1 MADRFPLIVN
11 SVSQKIEEL
20 ISGDSLDLTGNN
32 IRASGSVGANGQYL
46 KSDGSAV
53 VWDTPGDVYL
63 TLAQT
68 LTNKTIESSFISGA
82 TNTFAAIPNTA
93 LNNSSITVN
102 GVSIAL
108 GGSVTTPNDNTTYS
122 IAVIDGVANQKVIR
136 LTSGGSG
143 AGVNDDVSIAV
154 AAFSGT
160 LPANHKAANLYINRT
175 GDQITLSAT
184 AEDIDTITRVRA
196 DGGTLVTGDVT
207 IAAGNFTTV
216 SQLGN
221 TITIAGE
228 NDNTITRV
236 TENVSGAGNLVSG
249 DITLASGSTNL
260 TIAQAGSTFTFDS
273 IDTIT
278 RVRATGPN
286 GGSLVSG
293 DILLEPGT
301 NVDLAQVGNSIT
313 INSSFVNTETFIRG
327 TTSGTYVSGNVTLA
341 QAGATTITQGT
352 GVNSGT
358 ITISSLDTNTTFTPR
373 ANGGLVISGTA
384 DVGAPNGTEFSIKNV
399 DNLSNNKLSKWD
411 TGNRQFTNSIIDDD
425 GSTITIGGN
434 LIVTGATTTIET
446 QTLVVE
452 DPIIELRK
460 GNSLTGADGGIQVNR
475 TTNGSGTV
483 TSYSQLTWNENGGYW
498 RTYDGALEHQLV
510 TTDEAQTLT
519 NKTLTSPV
527 MTTPNIGVATA
538 TTINGL
544 TISQVVDGILT
555 IANNK
560 TLSCNNTLTFQGT
573 DSSTVSFGSGGSVVY
588 TSNRIDALAL
598 TSSSQLAGKISDE
611 TGGGGKLMFNLNPVI
626 QQSIG
631 TQDTTFDLVDT
642 SAALINFGGAC
653 TTMHIGSGRPT
664 TPATAANT
672 IRMFDTMTLQVDGNA
687 IINDSDTGT
696 LLVNGTATFAN
707 QDIYIQQVRVG
718 RGNNDIQTNVA
729 LGEDALGT
737 ATSGTQNTAI
747 GHEAGITIKAA
758 AANTLIGTRAGFS
771 TSVGGFNVALGR
783 DALYTNATG
792 TKNVALGT
800 NAGYNSTGVGNV
812 FIGHYAG
819 ANCTGTGNVVIGP
832 APDENGTNTTFA
844 PLVPSGDRQLVIGSG
859 TGYWMRGD
867 INYDLTFP
875 NNVIIG
881 DDLTVNGSLTVNGL
895 VTTLNTNTLDVDDKN
910 IIMGSI
916 QQSLGWSATVA
927 VGSNQAVS
935 VSSFDNLI
943 EGVEV
948 TIITGGITFADLT
961 TSGKITAI
969 DNAAGTITF
978 DKNILGSSG
987 SCTFNAL
994 GATNSSADGGG
1005 IIIKGLTDKSFTYT
1019 EGTNTFTSSEGI
1031 DLAANKSYKI
1041 ANTQIANGQT
1051 QTIGPTTGNWTIG
1064 AGVTSISGVI
1074 GGLTVSAEIVPNAD
1088 ATYDLGSA
1096 SLRWANVY
1104 SADLQLSNEGSA
1116 NEVDGTWGQYTIQEG
1131 EEDLFLIN
1139 RRSGKKY
1146 KFMLQEVN

>member
-20 ISGDSLDLTGNN
+20 ISGDNLDLTGNN
-32 IRASGSVGANGQYL
+32 IKASGSVGSSGQYL

-53 VWDTPGDVYL
+53 LWDTPGDVYL
-63 TLAQT
+63 TATQT
-68 LTNKTIESSFISGA
+68 ITNKTIESSFISGV
-82 TNTFAAIPNTA
+82 TNTFAAIPNSA

-102 GVSIAL
+102 GTAISL

-122 IAVIDGVANQKVIR
+122 ISALDGGSNEKIIR

-143 AGVNDDVSIAV
+143 AGVTDDVSIAV
-154 AAFSGT
+154 VPYNGS
-160 LPANHKAANLYINRT
+160 LPANHKLANLYINRV
-175 GDQITLSAT
+175 GDQISLSAS

-216 SQLGN
+216 TQLGN

-228 NDNTITRV
+228 NDDTITRI

-249 DITLASGSTNL
+249 DITLAAGSTNL

-273 IDTIT
+273 VDTIT
-278 RVRATGPN
+278 RLRATGAN

-301 NVDLAQVGNSIT
+301 NVDLVQVGSTIT

-327 TTSGTYVSGNVTLA
+327 TASGTYVSGNVTLA
-341 QAGATTITQGT
+341 QGGATTIVQGT
-352 GVNSGT
+352 GANADT
-358 ITISSLDTNTTFTPR
+358 ITISSVDNNTTFTPR
-373 ANGGLVISGTA
+373 ANGGLTISGTA
-384 DVGAPNGTEFSIKNV
+384 DVDAPDGTEFSLKNV
-399 DNLSNNKLSKWD
+399 DNLSNNKVLKWD
-411 TGNRQFTNSIIDDD
+411 TGNRQFTNSIIEDD
-425 GSTITIGGN
+425 GSTITVGGN
-434 LIVTGATTTIET
+434 LVVTGATTTIET

-460 GNSLTGADGGIQVNR
+460 GNSLSGADGGIQVNR
-475 TTNGSGTV
+475 TTNAAGVVATF
-483 TSYSQLTWNENGGYW
+483 SQLTWNENGGYW

-510 TTDEAQTLT
+510 TDDEVQTLT
-519 NKTLTSPV
+519 NKTLTSPTL
-527 MTTPNIGVATA
+527 TTPNIGVATA

-544 TISQVVDGILT
+544 DISQVVDGTLT
-555 IANNK
+555 IGNNK
-560 TLSCNNTLTFQGT
+560 TFTCNNTLTFQGS
-573 DSSTVSFGSGGSVVY
+573 DNSTVSFGSGGSVVY
-588 TSNRIDALAL
+588 TSNRIDALAV

-611 TGGGGKLMFNLNPVI
+611 TGGGGKLVFNLNPTI

-631 TQDTTFDLVDT
+631 TQDTSFDLLDT

-664 TPATAANT
+664 TPATDPNT

-696 LLVNGTATFAN
+696 LIVNGAATFTN
-707 QDIYIQQVRVG
+707 VDIEVQGVRVG
-718 RGNNDIQTNVA
+718 RGNNDVQTNVA
-729 LGEDALGT
+729 VGEDALGT
-737 ATSGTQNTAI
+737 LTSGTQNTAV
-747 GHEAGITIKAA
+747 GHNAGINLRAGA
-758 AANTLIGTRAGFS
+758 VNTLYGTRAGFS
-771 TSVGGFNVALGR
+771 TNVGNNNVAVGR
-783 DALYTNATG
+783 DALYANAVG
-792 TKNVALGT
+792 GKNVALGT
-800 NAGYNSTGVGNV
+800 NAGYNSTGDGNV
-812 FIGHYAG
+812 YIGHYAG
-819 ANCTGTGNVVIGP
+819 NNCTGTGNVVIGP

-859 TGYWMRGD
+859 TGYWIRGD

-875 NNVIIG
+875 NNVIVG

-916 QQSLGWSATVA
+916 EQSLGWTATVTS
-927 VGSNQAVS
+927 GSNQVIS
-935 VSSFDNLI
+935 VSNFDNLI

-948 TIITGGITFADLT
+948 TIITGGITFSDLT
-961 TSGKITAI
+961 TSGKITSI
-969 DNAAGTITF
+969 DNTQGIIEF
-978 DKNILGSSG
+978 DKNIIGSSG
-987 SCTFNAL
+987 TCTFNAL

-1005 IIIKGLTDKSFTYT
+1005 IIIKGATDKTFTYT
-1019 EGTNTFTSSEGI
+1019 EGTNTFTSSESI
-1031 DLAANKSYKI
+1031 DLAANKSFKI
-1041 ANTQIANGQT
+1041 ANTEIANGQT
-1051 QTIGPTTGNWTIG
+1051 QVIGPTTGNWELGPGVTTIG
-1064 AGVTSISGVI
+1064 GAINDLTMAGNIT
-1074 GGLTVSAEIVPNAD
+1074 PNSD
-1088 ATYDLGSA
+1088 AGFDLGSA
-1096 SLRWANVY
+1096 TFRWANIY

-1116 NEVDGTWGQYTIQEG
+1116 NDVDGTWGQYTIQEG

-1139 RRSGKKY
+1139 RRNGKKY
-1146 KFMLQEVN
+1146 KFMLQEVV

>member
-20 ISGDSLDLTGNN
+20 ISGDNLDLTGNN
-32 IRASGSVGANGQYL
+32 IKAAGLVGANGQYL
-46 KSDGSAV
+46 KSDGVAV
-53 VWDTPGDVYL
+53 KWDTPGDVYL

-93 LNNSSITVN
+93 LNNSSITIN

-122 IAVIDGVANQKVIR
+122 IAAIDGVANQKIIR
-136 LTSGGSG
+136 LTSAGTG

-196 DGGTLVTGDVT
+196 TGGTLVTGDVT

-216 SQLGN
+216 TQLGN

-260 TIAQAGSTFTFDS
+260 TIAQAGTTFTFDS
-273 IDTIT
+273 VDTIT
-278 RVRATGPN
+278 RVRATGAN

-301 NVDLAQVGNSIT
+301 NVDLVQVGNSVT

-327 TTSGTYVSGNVTLA
+327 TTAGTYVSGNVTLA

-384 DVGAPNGTEFSIKNV
+384 AVGAPNGTEFSIKNV

-434 LIVTGATTTIET
+434 LVVTGATTTIET

-460 GNSLTGADGGIQVNR
+460 GNSLSGADGGIQVNR

-483 TSYSQLTWNENGGYW
+483 TSYSQLTWNEAGGYW

-510 TTDEAQTLT
+510 TTDEVQTLT

-527 MTTPNIGVATA
+527 MTTPNLGVATA

-544 TISQVVDGILT
+544 TISQVVDGVLT

-631 TQDTTFDLVDT
+631 TQDTSFDLLDT
-642 SAALINFGGAC
+642 SAALINFAGAC
-653 TTMHIGSGRPT
+653 TTLHIGSGRPT
-664 TPATAANT
+664 TPATPANT
-672 IRMFDTMTLQVDGNA
+672 IRTFDTMTLQVDGNA

-859 TGYWMRGD
+859 TGYWIRGD

-916 QQSLGWSATVA
+916 QQALGWSATVA

-961 TSGKITAI
+961 TSGRIIAI

-994 GATNSSADGGG
+994 GATNASADGGG
-1005 IIIKGLTDKSFTYT
+1005 IIIKGTTDKSFTYT

-1051 QTIGPTTGNWTIG
+1051 QTIGPTTGNWKIG
-1064 AGVTSISGVI
+1064 AGVTRFTGSIAPDTDNS
-1074 GGLTVSAEIVPNAD
+1074 
-1088 ATYDLGSA
+1088 YDLGSA
-1096 SLRWANVY
+1096 SLRWANIY

-1116 NEVDGTWGQYTIQEG
+1116 NDVDGTWGSYTIQEG
-1131 EEDLFLIN
+1131 EDDLFLIN

-1146 KFMLQEVN
+1146 RFVLQEVQ

>member
-20 ISGDSLDLTGNN
+20 ISGDNLDLTGNN
-32 IRASGSVGANGQYL
+32 IKAAGLVGANGQYL
-46 KSDGSAV
+46 KSDGVAV
-53 VWDTPGDVYL
+53 KWDTPGDVYL

-93 LNNSSITVN
+93 LNNSSITIN

-122 IAVIDGVANQKVIR
+122 IAAIDGVANQKIIR
-136 LTSGGSG
+136 LTSAGTG

-196 DGGTLVTGDVT
+196 TGGTLVTGDVT

-216 SQLGN
+216 TQLGN

-260 TIAQAGSTFTFDS
+260 TIAQAGTTFTFDS
-273 IDTIT
+273 VDTIT
-278 RVRATGPN
+278 RVRATGAN

-301 NVDLAQVGNSIT
+301 NVDLVQVGNSVT

-327 TTSGTYVSGNVTLA
+327 TTAGTYVSGNVTLA

-384 DVGAPNGTEFSIKNV
+384 AVGAPNGTEFSIKNV
-399 DNLSNNKLSKWD
+399 DNLSNNKVSKWD

-434 LIVTGATTTIET
+434 LVVTGATTTIET

-460 GNSLTGADGGIQVNR
+460 GNSLSGADGGIQVNR

-483 TSYSQLTWNENGGYW
+483 TSYSQLTWNEAGGYW

-510 TTDEAQTLT
+510 TTDEVQTLT

-527 MTTPNIGVATA
+527 MTTPNLGVATA

-544 TISQVVDGILT
+544 TISQVVDGVLT

-631 TQDTTFDLVDT
+631 TQDTSFDLLDT
-642 SAALINFGGAC
+642 SAALINFAGAC
-653 TTMHIGSGRPT
+653 TTLHIGSGRPT
-664 TPATAANT
+664 TPATPANT
-672 IRMFDTMTLQVDGNA
+672 IRTFDTMTLQVDGNA

-859 TGYWMRGD
+859 TGYWIRGD

-916 QQSLGWSATVA
+916 QQALGWSATVA

-961 TSGKITAI
+961 TSGRIIAI

-1005 IIIKGLTDKSFTYT
+1005 IIIKGTTDKSFTYT

-1051 QTIGPTTGNWTIG
+1051 QTIGPTTGNWKIG
-1064 AGVTSISGVI
+1064 AGVTRFTGSIAPDTDNS
-1074 GGLTVSAEIVPNAD
+1074 
-1088 ATYDLGSA
+1088 YDLGSA
-1096 SLRWANVY
+1096 SLRWANIY

-1116 NEVDGTWGQYTIQEG
+1116 NDVDGTWGSYTIQEG
-1131 EEDLFLIN
+1131 EDDLFLIN

-1146 KFMLQEVN
+1146 RFVLQEVQ

>member
-20 ISGDSLDLTGNN
+20 ISGDNLDLTGNN
-32 IRASGSVGANGQYL
+32 IKASGLVGANGQYL
-46 KSDGSAV
+46 KSDGVAV
-53 VWDTPGDVYL
+53 KWDTPGDVYL

-93 LNNSSITVN
+93 LNNSSITIN

-122 IAVIDGVANQKVIR
+122 IAAIDGVANQKIIR
-136 LTSGGSG
+136 LTSAGTG

-196 DGGTLVTGDVT
+196 TGGTLVTGDVT

-216 SQLGN
+216 TQLGN

-260 TIAQAGSTFTFDS
+260 TIAQAGTTFTFDS
-273 IDTIT
+273 VDTIT
-278 RVRATGPN
+278 RVRATGAN

-301 NVDLAQVGNSIT
+301 NVDLVQVGNSVT

-327 TTSGTYVSGNVTLA
+327 TTAGTYVSGNVTLA

-384 DVGAPNGTEFSIKNV
+384 AVGAPNGTEFSIKNV
-399 DNLSNNKLSKWD
+399 DNLSNNKVSKWD

-434 LIVTGATTTIET
+434 LVVTGATTTIET

-460 GNSLTGADGGIQVNR
+460 GNSLSGADGGIQVNR

-483 TSYSQLTWNENGGYW
+483 TSYSQLTWNEAGGYW

-510 TTDEAQTLT
+510 TTDEVQTLT

-527 MTTPNIGVATA
+527 MTTPNLGVATA

-544 TISQVVDGILT
+544 TISQVVDGVLT

-631 TQDTTFDLVDT
+631 TQDTSFDLLDT
-642 SAALINFGGAC
+642 SAALINFAGAC
-653 TTMHIGSGRPT
+653 TTLHIGSGRPT
-664 TPATAANT
+664 TPATPANT
-672 IRMFDTMTLQVDGNA
+672 IRTFDTMTLQVDGNA

-859 TGYWMRGD
+859 TGYWIRGD

-916 QQSLGWSATVA
+916 QQALGWSATVA

-961 TSGKITAI
+961 TSGRIIAI

-1005 IIIKGLTDKSFTYT
+1005 IIIKGTTDKSFTYT

-1051 QTIGPTTGNWTIG
+1051 QTIGPTTGNWKIG
-1064 AGVTSISGVI
+1064 AGVTRFTGSIAPDTDNS
-1074 GGLTVSAEIVPNAD
+1074 
-1088 ATYDLGSA
+1088 YDLGSA
-1096 SLRWANVY
+1096 SLRWANIY

-1116 NEVDGTWGQYTIQEG
+1116 NDVDGTWGSYTIQEG
-1131 EEDLFLIN
+1131 EDDLFLIN

-1146 KFMLQEVN
+1146 RFVLQEVQ

>member
-20 ISGDSLDLTGNN
+20 ISGDNLDLTGNN
-32 IRASGSVGANGQYL
+32 IKASGLVGANGQYL
-46 KSDGSAV
+46 KSDGVAV
-53 VWDTPGDVYL
+53 KWDTPGDVYL

-93 LNNSSITVN
+93 LNNSSITIN

-122 IAVIDGVANQKVIR
+122 IAAIDGVANQKIIR
-136 LTSGGSG
+136 LTSAGTG

-196 DGGTLVTGDVT
+196 TGGTLVTGDVT

-216 SQLGN
+216 TQLGN

-260 TIAQAGSTFTFDS
+260 TIAQAGTTFTFDS
-273 IDTIT
+273 VDTIT
-278 RVRATGPN
+278 RVRATGAN

-301 NVDLAQVGNSIT
+301 NVDLVQVGNSVT

-327 TTSGTYVSGNVTLA
+327 TTAGTYVSGNVTLA

-384 DVGAPNGTEFSIKNV
+384 AVGAPNGTEFSIKNV
-399 DNLSNNKLSKWD
+399 DNLSNNKVSKWD

-434 LIVTGATTTIET
+434 LVVTGATTTIET

-460 GNSLTGADGGIQVNR
+460 GNSLSGADGGIQVNR

-483 TSYSQLTWNENGGYW
+483 TSYSQLTWNEAGGYW

-510 TTDEAQTLT
+510 TTDEVQTLT

-527 MTTPNIGVATA
+527 MTTPNLGVATA

-544 TISQVVDGILT
+544 TISQVVDGVLT

-631 TQDTTFDLVDT
+631 TQDTSFDLLDT
-642 SAALINFGGAC
+642 SAALINFAGAC
-653 TTMHIGSGRPT
+653 TTLHIGSGRPT
-664 TPATAANT
+664 TPATPANT
-672 IRMFDTMTLQVDGNA
+672 IRTFDTMTLQVDGNA

-859 TGYWMRGD
+859 TGYWIRGD

-916 QQSLGWSATVA
+916 QQALGWSATVA

-961 TSGKITAI
+961 TSGRIIAI

-1005 IIIKGLTDKSFTYT
+1005 IIIKGTTDKSFTYT

-1051 QTIGPTTGNWTIG
+1051 QTIGPTTGNWKIG
-1064 AGVTSISGVI
+1064 AGVTRFTGSIAPDTDNS
-1074 GGLTVSAEIVPNAD
+1074 
-1088 ATYDLGSA
+1088 YDLGSA
-1096 SLRWANVY
+1096 SLRWANIY

-1116 NEVDGTWGQYTIQEG
+1116 NDVDGTWGSYTIQEG
-1131 EEDLFLIN
+1131 EDDLFLIN

-1146 KFMLQEVN
+1146 KFVLQEVQ

>member
-20 ISGDSLDLTGNN
+20 ISGDNLDLTGNN
-32 IRASGSVGANGQYL
+32 IKASGSVGSSGQYL

-63 TLAQT
+63 TANQT
-68 LTNKTIESSFISGA
+68 ITNKTIESSFISGV
-82 TNTFAAIPNTA
+82 TNTFAAIPNSA

-102 GVSIAL
+102 GAAISL

-122 IAVIDGVANQKVIR
+122 ISALDGGSNEKIIR

-143 AGVNDDVSIAV
+143 AGVTDDVSIAV
-154 AAFSGT
+154 VTYGGS
-160 LPANHKAANLYINRT
+160 LPANHKLANLYINRI
-175 GDQITLSAT
+175 GDQISLSAS

-216 SQLGN
+216 TQLGN

-228 NDNTITRV
+228 NDDTITRI

-249 DITLASGSTNL
+249 DITLAAGSTNL

-273 IDTIT
+273 VDTIT
-278 RVRATGPN
+278 RLRATGAN

-301 NVDLAQVGNSIT
+301 NVDLVQVGSTIT

-327 TTSGTYVSGNVTLA
+327 TASGTYVSGNVTLA
-341 QAGATTITQGT
+341 QGGATTIVQGT
-352 GVNSGT
+352 GANADT
-358 ITISSLDTNTTFTPR
+358 ITISSVDNNTTFTPR
-373 ANGGLVISGTA
+373 ANGGLTISGTA
-384 DVGAPNGTEFSIKNV
+384 DVDAPNGTEFSIKNV
-399 DNLSNNKLSKWD
+399 DNLSNNKVLKWD
-411 TGNRQFTNSIIDDD
+411 TGNRQFTNSIIEDD
-425 GSTITIGGN
+425 GSTITVGGN
-434 LIVTGATTTIET
+434 LVVTGATTTIET

-460 GNSLTGADGGIQVNR
+460 GNSLSGADGGIQVNR
-475 TTNGSGTV
+475 TTNAAGVV
-483 TSYSQLTWNENGGYW
+483 TTFSQLTWNENGGYW

-510 TTDEAQTLT
+510 TDDEVQTLT
-519 NKTLTSPV
+519 NKTLTSPTL
-527 MTTPNIGVATA
+527 TTPNIGVATA

-544 TISQVVDGILT
+544 DISQVVDGTLT
-555 IANNK
+555 IGNNK
-560 TLSCNNTLTFQGT
+560 TFTCNNTLTFQGS
-573 DSSTVSFGSGGSVVY
+573 DNSTVSFGSGGSVVY
-588 TSNRIDALAL
+588 TSNRIDALAV

-611 TGGGGKLMFNLNPVI
+611 TGGGGKLVFNLNPTI

-631 TQDTTFDLVDT
+631 TQDTSFDLLDT

-696 LLVNGTATFAN
+696 LIVNGAATFTN
-707 QDIYIQQVRVG
+707 VDIEVQGVRVG
-718 RGNNDIQTNVA
+718 RGNNDVQTNVA
-729 LGEDALGT
+729 VGEDALGT
-737 ATSGTQNTAI
+737 LTSGTQNTAV
-747 GHEAGITIKAA
+747 GHNAGINLKAGA
-758 AANTLIGTRAGFS
+758 VNTLYGTRAGFS
-771 TSVGGFNVALGR
+771 TNVGNNNVAVGR
-783 DALYTNATG
+783 DALYANAVG
-792 TKNVALGT
+792 GKNVALGT
-800 NAGYNSTGVGNV
+800 NAGYNSTGDGNV
-812 FIGHYAG
+812 YIGHYAG
-819 ANCTGTGNVVIGP
+819 NNCTGNGNVVIGP

-859 TGYWMRGD
+859 TGYWIRGD

-875 NNVIIG
+875 NNVIVG

-916 QQSLGWSATVA
+916 EQSLGWTATVTS
-927 VGSNQAVS
+927 GSNQVIS
-935 VSSFDNLI
+935 VSNFDNLI

-948 TIITGGITFADLT
+948 TIITGGITFSDLT
-961 TSGKITAI
+961 TSGKITSI
-969 DNAAGTITF
+969 DNTQGIIEF
-978 DKNILGSSG
+978 DKNIIGSSG
-987 SCTFNAL
+987 TCTFNAL

-1005 IIIKGLTDKSFTYT
+1005 IIIKGQTDKTFTYT

-1041 ANTQIANGQT
+1041 ANTQVANGQT
-1051 QTIGPTTGNWTIG
+1051 QTIGPTTGAWKIG
-1064 AGVTSISGVI
+1064 AGVTRFTGSIAPD
-1074 GGLTVSAEIVPNAD
+1074 TDN
-1088 ATYDLGSA
+1088 TYDFGSA
-1096 SLRWANVY
+1096 TLRWANIY

-1116 NEVDGTWGQYTIQEG
+1116 NDVDGTWGQYTIQEG
-1131 EEDLFLIN
+1131 EEDLFIIN
-1139 RRSGKKY
+1139 RRNGKKY
-1146 KFMLQEVN
+1146 KFVLQEVQ